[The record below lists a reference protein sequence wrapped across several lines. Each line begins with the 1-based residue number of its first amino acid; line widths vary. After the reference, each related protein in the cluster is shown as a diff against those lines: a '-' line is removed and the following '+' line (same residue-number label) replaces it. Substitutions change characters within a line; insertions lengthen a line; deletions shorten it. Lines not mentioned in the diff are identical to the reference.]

1 MQHRAFGRTGLR
13 IPAIVFGTSI
23 LGNQYQVLPDE
34 TKRAIVRGWF
44 EHVAPPV
51 VVDCAG
57 KYGAGLALEVIG
69 RELEALGVDPER
81 ILISNKLGWR
91 RAPLVTD
98 EPAFEPGVWAGLA
111 HDARQDVSR
120 EGILRCWEEGLALL
134 GERYAPRLVSVHDP
148 DEYLAAA
155 ASEPDR
161 RQRWDDILG
170 AYRALEELKRQGKA
184 AGVGV
189 GSKDWRVIRE
199 LSDKVD
205 LDWVM
210 LANSLTVHR
219 HPRELL
225 DFLESL
231 ARRGVGVVNSAVF
244 HAGFLVGGEFFD
256 YRRITPDAPENRAR
270 FEWRER
276 FNRVCRRHAVEPAV
290 ACVQF
295 ALSPPAVQGVAL
307 NSSRPD
313 RIARNVAAV
322 ETLLPQAFWL
332 EMKSEGLIEKG
343 YPYLG

>member
-13 IPAIVFGTSI
+13 IPPIVFGTSI

-34 TKRAIVRGWF
+34 TRRAIVRGWF
-44 EHVAPPV
+44 EHVSAPV
-51 VVDCAG
+51 VVDSAG

-69 RELEALGVDPER
+69 RELAALGVDPER
-81 ILISNKLGWR
+81 VLISNKLGWR
-91 RAPLVTD
+91 RAPLTTD
-98 EPAFEPGVWAGLA
+98 EPTFEPGIWAGLA
-111 HDARQDVSR
+111 HDARQDVSHD
-120 EGILRCWEEGLALL
+120 GILRCFEEGCALL
-134 GERYAPRLVSVHDP
+134 GERYHPRLVSVHDP

-155 ASEPDR
+155 ASESDR
-161 RQRWDDILG
+161 RRRFDDVLG

-199 LSDKVD
+199 LADAVE

-210 LANSLTVHR
+210 FANSLTVHR
-219 HPRELL
+219 HPRDLV
-225 DFLESL
+225 DFLEAL

-256 YRRITPDAPENRAR
+256 YRRITPDTPEDRAR

-276 FNRVCRRHAVEPAV
+276 FTAACRRHAVEPAV

-295 ALSPPAVQGVAL
+295 ALSPPAVQAVAL

-322 ETLLPQAFWL
+322 EAVLPQAFWR
-332 EMKSEGLIEKG
+332 EMKSAGLVEKD